1 MVLPNVRAYHRGYVV
16 LMSRGRREF
25 VTADPAGAQDGQP
38 SPAAVVGTAEWTP
51 VARPRTYELV
61 LDRIEQLIVTREL
74 VAGQR
79 LPAERDLATMLGVS
93 RPAVREALRILEAQ
107 GVARS
112 KVGTGPDSGTVIHQL
127 PSDALARLLR
137 LHVALGS
144 FPLADVIATRVAL
157 ERAAV
162 EIACRHAEPDEIARV
177 QEPLLAMDAPDIDR
191 ETFNGLDTE
200 FHVAIAD
207 AGGNRLMSD
216 ITGAIRES
224 VRLPI
229 LASLSALPDSGPES
243 WPTVRD
249 GLRSDHHAIF
259 DALQE
264 GRAELAAELVDA
276 HIRRFAIRLE
286 RD

>member
-1 MVLPNVRAYHRGYVV
+1 
-16 LMSRGRREF
+16 MSRGRREH
-25 VTADPAGAQDGQP
+25 VPTDPAGSQDGHP
-38 SPAAVVGTAEWTP
+38 KPTAVEGAATEWTP

-61 LDRIEQLIVTREL
+61 LDRIEHLIVTGEV

-79 LPAERDLATMLGVS
+79 LPAERDLAVMLGVS

-107 GVARS
+107 GVAKSR
-112 KVGTGPDSGTVIHQL
+112 VGTGPDSGTVIHPL
-127 PSDALARLLR
+127 PSDALGRLLR
-137 LHVALGS
+137 VHVALGS
-144 FPLADVIATRVAL
+144 FALEDVIATRVAL
-157 ERAAV
+157 ERSAI
-162 EIACRHAEPDEIARV
+162 EIACRHATPEETARI
-177 QEPLLAMDAPDIDR
+177 QEKLLAMDVPDIDR
-191 ETFNGLDTE
+191 ETFNGFDTE

-229 LASLSALPDSGPES
+229 LATLSALPDTGPQS

-249 GLRSDHHAIF
+249 GLRADHHAIF
-259 DALQE
+259 EAFRE